1 MYLPKTILGQLK
13 LEPKSKLESTH
24 ESEDPSRFANGDI
37 AIELLVWFSEIKE
50 ELIEILLTSAL

>member
-13 LEPKSKLESTH
+13 LEPKSKLESIH
-24 ESEDPSRFANGDI
+24 ESEDPS
-37 AIELLVWFSEIKE
+37 IELLVWFSEIKE